1 METTRYRMLKA
12 GNKIILNWEN
22 VGSLVDRLC
31 TSILKDLPNIDSIH
45 GIKRGGLIPSVMISH
60 KLNLPWTY
68 EIFPNTLVVDDI
80 CDSGETL
87 ANYAGVYTAVLYY
100 KPQTSI
106 FKPTLYA
113 RIHSGDEWIIYPW
126 ENERAKPLQDYKQ

>member
-1 METTRYRMLKA
+1 MLKV

-22 VGSLVDRLC
+22 VGSLVNKIC
-31 TSILKDLPNIDSIH
+31 ATILKDFPNIDSIH

-60 KLNLPWTY
+60 QLNLPWTH

-87 ANYAGVYTAVLYY
+87 TNYAGVYTAVLVY
-100 KPQTSI
+100 KPHTST
-106 FKPTLYA
+106 FKPNIYA
-113 RIHSGDEWIIYPW
+113 RVHSGDEWIIYPW
-126 ENERAKPLQDYKQ
+126 ESEKAKPIQDYKQ

>member
-1 METTRYRMLKA
+1 MLKA

-22 VGSLVDRLC
+22 VGSLVNKIC
-31 TSILKDLPNIDSIH
+31 ATILKDFPNIDSIH

-60 KLNLPWTY
+60 QLNLPWTY

-87 ANYAGVYTAVLYY
+87 TNYAGVYTAVLVY
-100 KPQTSI
+100 KPHTST
-106 FKPTLYA
+106 FKPNIYA
-113 RIHSGDEWIIYPW
+113 RVHSGDEWIIYPW
-126 ENERAKPLQDYKQ
+126 ESEKAKPIQDYKL